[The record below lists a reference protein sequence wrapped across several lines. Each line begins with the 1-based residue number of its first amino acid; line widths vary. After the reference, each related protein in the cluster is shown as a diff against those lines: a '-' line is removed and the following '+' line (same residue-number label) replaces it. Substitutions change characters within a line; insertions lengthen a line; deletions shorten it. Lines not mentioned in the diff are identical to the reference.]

1 MTHTLYREGT
11 SENLSDD
18 YVVLAMSAK
27 GVNEKGSAEPM
38 RKFLE
43 MGLLHHPVN
52 YGDMRSGNSLSTPL
66 SEIMD
71 NIKDTSI
78 MHMVYTTKEQV
89 IAFLKELK
97 QADLGISV
105 AVSGIFEEVK
115 GCCQEAGV
123 CQHTVEGTLG
133 IRGNTDKLPDK
144 KVRELTT
151 MCGHHMVASRL
162 VEHMMRE
169 VKRGKIT
176 TQEAARELTK
186 QCCCGVFNTARAAEL
201 LEEAGKK

>member
-11 SENLSDD
+11 RENLSDD

-27 GVNEKGSAEPM
+27 GVNEKGSAEQM
-38 RKFLE
+38 RKFVE

-66 SEIMD
+66 RAIMD

-78 MHMVYTTKEQV
+78 VHMVYTTKEQV
-89 IAFLKELK
+89 ITFLKELK
-97 QADLGISV
+97 QADLGLSV
-105 AVSGIFEEVK
+105 VVSGIFEEVK
-115 GCCQEAGV
+115 ECCQEAGV

-151 MCGHHMVASRL
+151 MCGHHMVASGL

-176 TQEAARELTK
+176 TQEAARKLTK
-186 QCCCGVFNTARAAEL
+186 QCCCGVFNTVRAAEL
-201 LEEAGKK
+201 LEEAVKK